1 MAGLFTLD
9 SESLGVLDTN
19 VLGGLGTGFVT
30 GSTTSSGSVT
40 GTLGHSGS
48 VAGLSSSSGT
58 VTGTSSSGN
67 EPRGYPY
74 RKRQKAPAFSGSVAG
89 SSTSSG
95 SVSGRVEFG
104 GQVRGICV
112 ASGSGDGHARL
123 IVKPVAFHAEGFVNG
138 DLSDARK
145 RQMKDERELELIG
158 AW

>member
-1 MAGLFTLD
+1 
-9 SESLGVLDTN
+9 
-19 VLGGLGTGFVT
+19 
-30 GSTTSSGSVT
+30 
-40 GTLGHSGS
+40 
-48 VAGLSSSSGT
+48 
-58 VTGTSSSGN
+58 
-67 EPRGYPY
+67 
-74 RKRQKAPAFSGSVAG
+74 
-89 SSTSSG
+89 
-95 SVSGRVEFG
+95 VEFG